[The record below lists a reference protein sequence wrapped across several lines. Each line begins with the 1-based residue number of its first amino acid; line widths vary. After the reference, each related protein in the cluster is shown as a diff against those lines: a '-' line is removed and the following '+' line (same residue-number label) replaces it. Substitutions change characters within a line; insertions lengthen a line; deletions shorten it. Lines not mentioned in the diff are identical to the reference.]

1 MDESVFALV
10 ASIVLPVAFLLLRW
24 MIGRS
29 QERRHLQS
37 LAAREAAFKDFF
49 VTSFRSLPGAAA
61 DGPPPELV
69 CGEAAIASDGFK
81 SWVFGLRNLIGGE
94 SRSFSLLF
102 ERARREAVA
111 RMVADA
117 RERGFNAVCNVRF
130 STVDI
135 GGNAAGASRKRAL
148 RMAVCTVS
156 GTAYL
161 LAERA

>member
-1 MDESVFALV
+1 MDEPVVAFAV
-10 ASIVLPVAFLLLRW
+10 YIVLPVAFLLLWW

-29 QERRHLQS
+29 QERRHLRS
-37 LAAREAAFKDFF
+37 LAAREAEFKDFF
-49 VTSFRSLPGAAA
+49 VSSFRSLPGAAA
-61 DGPPPELV
+61 GGPPPELV
-69 CGEAAIASDGFK
+69 CGEVAIASDGFK

-135 GGNAAGASRKRAL
+135 GGNAAASRKKAL

-156 GTAYL
+156 GTAYHFDGH
-161 LAERA
+161 A